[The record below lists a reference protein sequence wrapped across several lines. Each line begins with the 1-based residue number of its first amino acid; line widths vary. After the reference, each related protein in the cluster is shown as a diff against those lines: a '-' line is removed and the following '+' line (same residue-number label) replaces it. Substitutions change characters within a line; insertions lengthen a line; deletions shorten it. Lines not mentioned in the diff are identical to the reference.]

1 MPSSV
6 PVRQLG
12 EAILNA
18 AQSGTYPESEE
29 IISADFPP
37 SAFPQALK
45 LLEGA
50 REEVKVLISSRR
62 SA

>member
-1 MPSSV
+1 MPSSATTG
-6 PVRQLG
+6 QLG

-18 AQSGTYPESEE
+18 VQNGTYPESED

-37 SAFPQALK
+37 TAFPQALE
-45 LLEGA
+45 LLKGA
-50 REEVKVLISSRR
+50 QDEVKVFTSSRG